1 MTQGFRVWGP
11 SDIGI
16 PGAPAGSLPFVSQP
30 PHTHSQDSTIRSL
43 DITEFFA
50 TYTTP
55 LAFAPSMTTG
65 KDTRDD
71 LDSIYGTRRPVLP
84 SCSSSNHWAVM
95 LLQPDPDRTPNPIH
109 SLLIMSTRHPTL
121 LRISDSS
128 GTRLVDRSAGVE
140 RRTGSY
146 ELSSCRSGFTVPEYD
161 YVARSALWG
170 YLGRLCRS
178 I

>member
-1 MTQGFRVWGP
+1 
-11 SDIGI
+11 
-16 PGAPAGSLPFVSQP
+16 
-30 PHTHSQDSTIRSL
+30 
-43 DITEFFA
+43 
-50 TYTTP
+50 
-55 LAFAPSMTTG
+55 
-65 KDTRDD
+65 
-71 LDSIYGTRRPVLP
+71 
-84 SCSSSNHWAVM
+84 M

-128 GTRLVDRSAGVE
+128 GTRFVDRSAGVE

-146 ELSSCRSGFTVPEYD
+146 ELFSCRSGFTVPEYD

>member
-1 MTQGFRVWGP
+1 MLPRVPCP
-11 SDIGI
+11 SYRNFPI
-16 PGAPAGSLPFVSQP
+16 PICKTP
-30 PHTHSQDSTIRSL
+30 RSVPW
-43 DITEFFA
+43 TSEFFA

-65 KDTRDD
+65 KETCDD
-71 LDSIYGTRRPVLP
+71 LNSIYGTRRPVLP

-109 SLLIMSTRHPTL
+109 SLLIISTRHSTL

-146 ELSSCRSGFTVPEYD
+146 ELFSCRSGFTVPEYD